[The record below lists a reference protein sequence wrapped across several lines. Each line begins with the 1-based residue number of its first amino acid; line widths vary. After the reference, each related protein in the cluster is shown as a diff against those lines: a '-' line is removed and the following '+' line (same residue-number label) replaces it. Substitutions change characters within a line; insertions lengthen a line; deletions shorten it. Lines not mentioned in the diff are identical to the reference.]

1 MEYERY
7 SVCMLSPMI
16 HRRPNGHSENEDQ
29 DEACVCGVL
38 QTEYT
43 LCGHAVR
50 RSCHFDDERCTTMG
64 GKSVTFSWCCPHHR
78 ITNQGGI

>member
-29 DEACVCGVL
+29 VEACVCGVL

-50 RSCHFDDERCTTMG
+50 RSCHSTMKG
-64 GKSVTFSWCCPHHR
+64 APRLGVVGNVQLVLSASPHH
-78 ITNQGGI
+78 QGGI